1 MYYHTNYSSP
11 VGELTLCCHDNHL
24 VGLWLEGQKYFGGS
38 LSGEMV
44 SGDSPVLSQAKSWL
58 DHYFTGD
65 RPDPKQLPLAPECSA
80 FRQMVWQCLLDI
92 PYGRT
97 MTYGQLAQQV
107 ARGLNR
113 PSMSAR
119 AVGNAAG
126 HNPISIIIPC
136 HRLVGSDHSLTGYA
150 GGLERK
156 RFLLRHENCSLALQQ
171 WA

>member
-1 MYYHTNYSSP
+1 
-11 VGELTLCCHDNHL
+11 
-24 VGLWLEGQKYFGGS
+24 
-38 LSGEMV
+38 MV

-65 RPDPKQLPLAPECSA
+65 RPDPKQLPLAPEGSA

-119 AVGNAAG
+119 AVGNAATDL
-126 HNPISIIIPC
+126 PDDC
-136 HRLVGSDHSLTGYA
+136 RGSTGSA
-150 GGLERK
+150 RQQ
-156 RFLLRHENCSLALQQ
+156 ENYNLCGNT
-171 WA
+171 